1 MANVEPEPIINGR
14 ANRAWAANGTNCNA
28 FTFGHMI
35 GPPAENAYAVEPVGV
50 DTITPSQPK
59 ELISTSSTR
68 IDSSTI
74 LPRSARSNVMSFNA
88 QSSIGSLAPGSHT
101 STCAIMRSSME

>member
-1 MANVEPEPIINGR
+1 MANVEPEPMMSGR
-14 ANRAWAANGTNCNA
+14 ANNACAANGTNCKA

-50 DTITPSQPK
+50 DTITPSQPN

-68 IDSSTI
+68 MDSSTI
-74 LPRSARSNVMSFNA
+74 LPRSARSSVMSFSA
-88 QSSIGSLAPGSHT
+88 QSSMGSVSPGSHT
-101 STCAIMRSSME
+101 STWAIMRSSME